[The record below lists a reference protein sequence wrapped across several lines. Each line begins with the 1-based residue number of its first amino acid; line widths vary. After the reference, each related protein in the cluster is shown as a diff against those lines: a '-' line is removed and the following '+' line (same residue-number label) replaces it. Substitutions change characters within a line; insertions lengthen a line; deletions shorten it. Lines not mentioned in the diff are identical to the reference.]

1 MSQSH
6 RIRGRTTDEKSLSR
20 TFTCMRQGKH
30 WNLILFC
37 NPLLCNERCMTLYC
51 EKNMNKSIRTMCPH
65 TFGHIVHLQVTLPP
79 PSSLTLSRSL
89 LLTLLQFLDSHC
101 PWIEHQLRSCRLY
114 FWSGVALAASR
125 VLIQTLH
132 HTQNHTFT
140 HTSSETDTCMC
151 VFAEGHWRIH
161 PKVMWVILCIRL
173 SLYDFKSIITRGA
186 REVDADRVSQEV
198 NYCSTPLDE
207 CWTPSE
213 LSKKIFISETKSLFL
228 HALESFLCPVT
239 FVTTAFT
246 SAG

>member
-1 MSQSH
+1 
-6 RIRGRTTDEKSLSR
+6 
-20 TFTCMRQGKH
+20 
-30 WNLILFC
+30 
-37 NPLLCNERCMTLYC
+37 
-51 EKNMNKSIRTMCPH
+51 MCPH

-114 FWSGVALAASR
+114 FWSGVALAVSR

-173 SLYDFKSIITRGA
+173 SLDDFKSIITRGA

-213 LSKKIFISETKSLFL
+213 LSKKNIFISETKSLFL